1 MKNPTRPDSS
11 PIRVEHTQWD
21 PKAYHAPH
29 RKKREKSV
37 VKPVGRDEFGFPNM
51 VSADHPSGNSTREF
65 PVVEED
71 KGITEAL
78 KKDLS
83 DKGL

>member
-11 PIRVEHTQWD
+11 PIRVEHINFD
-21 PKAYHAPH
+21 PVTYHNPPSKP
-29 RKKREKSV
+29 RQKSQM
-37 VKPVGRDEFGFPNM
+37 KPFGRDYYGRPD
-51 VSADHPSGNSTREF
+51 VSNADHKF
-65 PVVEED
+65 AEED

-83 DKGL
+83 NKGL

>member
-11 PIRVEHTQWD
+11 PIRVEHTNFNALD
-21 PKAYHAPH
+21 YHHPQ
-29 RKKREKSV
+29 RKERQKSV

-51 VSADHPSGNSTREF
+51 VSANH

>member
-11 PIRVEHTQWD
+11 PIRVEHTNFNALD
-21 PKAYHAPH
+21 YHHPQRKG
-29 RKKREKSV
+29 RKKSA